1 MQAQT
6 ANVHCLESGWLFT
19 FREDLMCSN
28 VKFTACR
35 VFFLLAINP
44 RNAKRKTVSSSP
56 ARHFYCITLHF
67 STARFLLLCEIRS
80 IAMRIRATT
89 KHHTAPLC
97 VSRCSGC
104 ESTPCLP
111 WQLICFPYVLR
122 RPHTAARLE
131 TTTNPSSSFWNIVPV
146 LFAPHRCRL
155 TPHRVWFR
163 KTEAFTLI
171 PLFRVEPLDLRHKH
185 PLAFS
190 HVFTRYNAFSLC
202 SANTLLLLSCNP
214 EKREMQ
220 EQKAC
225 KSLLVHRDPE
235 TKEGECDGAWCDEQR
250 TDRRR
255 SQLKIVWNN
264 VSKLIEFRTR

>member
-1 MQAQT
+1 
-6 ANVHCLESGWLFT
+6 
-19 FREDLMCSN
+19 MCTN

-44 RNAKRKTVSSSP
+44 RNAKQKTVSSSP

-67 STARFLLLCEIRS
+67 FHRPVSLAVYELRAMWNSEYRYAHPSNNKTSHCTVMCLAVQRVWVDSMFTMATNLLSLCAST
-80 IAMRIRATT
+80 
-89 KHHTAPLC
+89 
-97 VSRCSGC
+97 
-104 ESTPCLP
+104 
-111 WQLICFPYVLR
+111 
-122 RPHTAARLE
+122 PHTAAQLE

-155 TPHRVWFR
+155 TPRR
-163 KTEAFTLI
+163 KFDSKKQKLFTLI

-185 PLAFS
+185 LLAFS

-225 KSLLVHRDPE
+225 KSLLVHRDPRQRKVNA
-235 TKEGECDGAWCDEQR
+235 TRAWCDEQR

-264 VSKLIEFRTR
+264 VSKLIEFWTR